1 MYCLLGA
8 FSYIYDLNRCF
19 TVSSSTLHNEKELL
33 LMVSEGDQSAYQL
46 LFHHYWDPI
55 YSTALMFTKSPELS
69 EDLSQDVFARIW
81 LKREKLAEV
90 EKFDSYLF
98 ITARNLIFDHLRKKV
113 FTGGYDEY
121 FQEYFR
127 DAALSPEQRLEFKEF
142 ENSVQLAIKE
152 LPTQQQTAF
161 RLSRF
166 QGLSHEDIA
175 RQMGISRATVK
186 SYIVRSIVTL
196 RKMLK
201 DHPENPMILLWI
213 YLFL

>member
-1 MYCLLGA
+1 MYCLLRA

-113 FTGGYDEY
+113 FSGGYDEY

-142 ENSVQLAIKE
+142 ENSVQQAIKE